1 MLLLFKRII
10 LLLHL
15 TSVIAIAQKQFSIKI
30 QFPENLDVK
39 NTYIYYDNGIEKIII
54 DVPAQINSKQ
64 VDITGLS
71 YAKYVYL
78 SVQYTSRTEDYP
90 NMGFFVLENHAEIK
104 FKFDTKEKNKLRVD
118 EMYNIQS
125 IEEMGENK
133 FNSYIAVEYNNFEN
147 FRQQY
152 RGKKINDSL
161 NLIQS
166 SLRKKYIDKQLDFI
180 RSNADSYYAF
190 SLFRRRLV
198 FLGVSPDTLINL
210 FDTTFS
216 DSLKKSL
223 EGEQVIR
230 YLYGKKLTKNSVAPT
245 FSLKDIKNQTI
256 SLEKYR
262 SKYILLVF
270 WASWCGPCIQ
280 EIPVIQ
286 KIREQYPESKLE
298 IISLSSDTDEGAY
311 FKALTKFNM
320 PWRHAYIN
328 DEVSKKYGINGI
340 PELFLI
346 DKNGML
352 IYKMQEEQDTSLENL
367 TKILAEQL

>member
-1 MLLLFKRII
+1 MSLFLKRII
-10 LLLHL
+10 LLVHL
-15 TSVIAIAQKQFSIKI
+15 TSVIAIAQKQFSVKI
-30 QFPENLDVK
+30 QFPANLDAE
-39 NTYIYYDNGIEKIII
+39 NTYIYYDNGIEKVII
-54 DVPAQINSKQ
+54 DVPTQINSKQ
-64 VDITGLS
+64 VNITGLS

-78 SVQYTSRTEDYP
+78 SVQYTTRTEDYP
-90 NMGFFVLENHAEIK
+90 NMGFFILGNNAEIK
-104 FKFDTKEKNKLRVD
+104 FKFDTKETNKLRVD
-118 EMYNIQS
+118 EMSNIQS
-125 IEEMGENK
+125 IEEAGENK
-133 FNSYIAVEYNNFEN
+133 FNSYIADEYNNFEN

-161 NLIQS
+161 NAIQS

-180 RSNADSYYAF
+180 RSNANSYYAF
-190 SLFRRRLV
+190 SLFRRRMV

-216 DSLKKSL
+216 DSLKMSL

-230 YLYGKKLTKNSVAPT
+230 YLYGKRLTKNSGAPT
-245 FSLKDIKNQTI
+245 FLLKDIKNQPI

-262 SKYILLVF
+262 NKFVLLVF

-298 IISLSSDTDEGAY
+298 IISLSSDTNENAY
-311 FKALTKFNM
+311 LKALKKFNM
-320 PWRHAYIN
+320 PWIHAYLT

-346 DKNGML
+346 DKNGIL
-352 IYKMQEEQDTSLENL
+352 IYKMQEEKDSSLENL
-367 TKILAEQL
+367 TKILVERL